1 MKQALKGA
9 LWLGLSLLALGA
21 QAADAYRIEP
31 ARTQASFTVR
41 RFGVKWI
48 GARFS
53 KLDGR
58 FTLDRN
64 GAGSSIEV
72 SVHTDSLEG
81 LDSDWNTR
89 LRSKDWLDTQRYPQ
103 MTFRSSHVEYRGNG
117 GVAVGQLTLHGVSRP
132 VLLNISRLEC
142 GEAAPGTAPVC
153 SFSATTNIRRSDFNL
168 PHGFW
173 VAGDAVEISVS
184 GTAARGEPPI
194 NAASADQP
202 PLN

>member
-1 MKQALKGA
+1 MRQGA
-9 LWLGLSLLALGA
+9 GFWLGLSLLALNA

-31 ARTQASFTVR
+31 ARTQASFTVH

-58 FTLDRN
+58 FTVDRK

-72 SVHTDSLEG
+72 RVRTDSLEG
-81 LDSDWNTR
+81 LDADWAAR

-103 MTFRSSHVEYRGNG
+103 MTFRSSHVEYRGSG
-117 GVAVGQLTLHGVSRP
+117 GVAVGQLTLHGVSHP
-132 VLLNISRLEC
+132 VLLNINQLDC
-142 GEAAPGTAPVC
+142 GEPAPGAC
-153 SFSATTNIRRSDFNL
+153 SFSATTSIRRSDFNL

-194 NAASADQP
+194 DAASADQP
-202 PLN
+202 PLH